1 MQVPEQAGAVTPE
14 GVRAGDPA
22 ALAAL
27 CERRGAAVL
36 AYCREVCAADDAPL
50 AAAEALARFRAAVW
64 AAGDAAGLEP
74 ERLMLSATRHAAAAR
89 ARTPGEPGGARRILG
104 RGHTD
109 TCARMPGLIVA
120 RAENLLG
127 SADLDRLSR
136 HLERCSSCR
145 ATEAAFR
152 RAERAYVATAHA
164 PLDTATIALLLAALA
179 EAAPVAGEPPSL
191 EPQPPAAVLPL
202 EIQPPEDAAPL
213 VATAAP
219 EDTVPLDEP
228 APLDDTA
235 PLGEAAPLDGGPI
248 ADEQLPDHLDDTD
261 DDGWT
266 GEPGDTYEHMIEPGP
281 ATWNATE
288 EPPRRR
294 RRLRVIVPVAV
305 LAAGAVAAMGVA
317 GVFDGDSG
325 GTPARTPQSTTVS
338 PATSQAAEQARR
350 RRARERRAAERRRR
364 AATNPTTVTA
374 TP

>member
-179 EAAPVAGEPPSL
+179 EAAPVDGELPSL
-191 EPQPPAAVLPL
+191 EPEPPASVLPV
-202 EIQPPEDAAPL
+202 EVQPPEDAPLHETAP
-213 VATAAP
+213 P
-219 EDTVPLDEP
+219 EDAVALDEA

-235 PLGEAAPLDGGPI
+235 PLGEAAPLDDRPI

-266 GEPGDTYEHMIEPGP
+266 GEPGETYEHMIEPGP

-288 EPPRRR
+288 EPQPRRR

>member
-1 MQVPEQAGAVTPE
+1 MQVPGQAGAVTPE

-27 CERRGAAVL
+27 CERRGGAVL
-36 AYCREVCAADDAPL
+36 AYCREVCSPEDAPL

-64 AAGDAAGLEP
+64 AAGDAADLEP
-74 ERLMLSATRHAAAAR
+74 ERLLLSATRHAAAAR
-89 ARTPGEPGGARRILG
+89 ARASVEAGGARRILG

-109 TCARMPGLIVA
+109 TCARMPGLIAA
-120 RAENLLG
+120 RAESLLG

-136 HLERCSSCR
+136 HLDRCAACR

-152 RAERAYVATAHA
+152 RAERAYLATAHA
-164 PLDTATIALLLAALA
+164 PLDSPTTALLLAALA
-179 EAAPVAGEPPSL
+179 EAAPVEAQAL
-191 EPQPPAAVLPL
+191 APQ
-202 EIQPPEDAAPL
+202 EAAP
-213 VATAAP
+213 V
-219 EDTVPLDEP
+219 EEHEP
-228 APLDDTA
+228 APLD
-235 PLGEAAPLDGGPI
+235 EAAPPPPPVAEGEALPDDLDD
-248 ADEQLPDHLDDTD
+248 ADE
-261 DDGWT
+261 DGWT
-266 GEPGDTYEHMIEPGP
+266 GEPDDTYEHMIEPGP

-305 LAAGAVAAMGVA
+305 LVAGAVAAMGVA
-317 GVFDGDSG
+317 GVFDGHSG
-325 GTPARTPQSTTVS
+325 GTQSPHTPQSTTVS

-364 AATNPTTVTA
+364 QATSPTTVTA